1 MLHLSFLF
9 PGERPR
15 QRTVAGVDLD
25 GAREGK
31 LGDLENLVLK
41 ITSLPDKLV
50 SQAFDVFLFHL
61 DGSRF
66 NFEEGKEKNRE
77 TWTDIH
83 FCRAYISLEGVF
95 TTVADGANPS
105 KPSKPALVR
114 HLIGKWNTIVKTILT
129 MYEEAPRSI
138 TTNLALMTTELLK
151 IIFSKAAIKST
162 TNEDSYALYCAIWF
176 RETRQEIY
184 YGCAHAMLK
193 DDRKGFLKYVL
204 KTGKAHRF
212 ADLTIGR
219 IQEALEKDR
228 SRMRMLDFLT
238 ASLIML
244 TEFAFSLQPEIAQ
257 VIVDCKPNK
266 MALKILRFL
275 VRHQDDLPTDS
286 FTLTLAISG
295 IRLLRESFVSK
306 LGSLQYSIHRELIK
320 TLVKLMPWLSPA
332 MKIKEFGLMRVAVKR
347 FLVEDIAGR
356 LLDIRYVRVVGDAM
370 KGLTSEDRLKMA
382 ESELGED
389 WYNLQLLVM
398 ERYVTF
404 KSCAIERKLRRC
416 DVVSQASA

>member
-95 TTVADGANPS
+95 TTVVDGANPS

-138 TTNLALMTTELLK
+138 TTNLAL
-151 IIFSKAAIKST
+151 SP
-162 TNEDSYALYCAIWF
+162 
-176 RETRQEIY
+176 
-184 YGCAHAMLK
+184 
-193 DDRKGFLKYVL
+193 
-204 KTGKAHRF
+204 
-212 ADLTIGR
+212 
-219 IQEALEKDR
+219 R
-228 SRMRMLDFLT
+228 S
-238 ASLIML
+238 
-244 TEFAFSLQPEIAQ
+244 
-257 VIVDCKPNK
+257 C
-266 MALKILRFL
+266 
-275 VRHQDDLPTDS
+275 
-286 FTLTLAISG
+286 
-295 IRLLRESFVSK
+295 
-306 LGSLQYSIHRELIK
+306 
-320 TLVKLMPWLSPA
+320 
-332 MKIKEFGLMRVAVKR
+332 
-347 FLVEDIAGR
+347 
-356 LLDIRYVRVVGDAM
+356 
-370 KGLTSEDRLKMA
+370 
-382 ESELGED
+382 
-389 WYNLQLLVM
+389 
-398 ERYVTF
+398 
-404 KSCAIERKLRRC
+404 
-416 DVVSQASA
+416 